1 MKAMHS
7 FIRHTPKEL
16 LKECCTRCAFEATA
30 SYDWT
35 ACNPKKIAETL
46 TQAFA
51 SASLK
56 EYGAFKQTA
65 ERITEMTDP
74 LGQAALQAC
83 VRNFE
88 TFRSLPNAYA
98 RAAWVF
104 LHEPDTFQRAEEIHY
119 LDYRRQGKMWDGFET
134 HPGLVVQKDA
144 SALAAFKKEVLAW
157 FRAGNGI
164 KIEIFDRIRPAL
176 EDEEQDENL
185 VQITVY
191 REGLP
196 DSRPVF
202 VSDDVVAPASGRP
215 AYELGISYE
224 PATGVLEVVA
234 EGRETRDH
242 LATVFCDTLLRN
254 ADGVA
259 ARRIQPRRYNLKKL
273 MQPCDFPTDP
283 KDRIESVKVSL
294 LRLKPFDE
302 ASRLTLETSNGEGR
316 TIHDVAEEWFERHNP
331 LRGGF
336 LVQQA
341 GLTIRFQADERNR
354 RGRVLTVK
362 IGMPHRCNLKSRS
375 EEERVVGERYLQRWG
390 LVETL
395 Q

>member
-1 MKAMHS
+1 MKAVHS
-7 FIRHTPKEL
+7 FIRCTPKEL
-16 LKECCTRCAFEATA
+16 LKECCEQCAPDIAATHDWKSGNSKKTAEA
-30 SYDWT
+30 
-35 ACNPKKIAETL
+35 L
-46 TQAFA
+46 TEAFA
-51 SASLK
+51 TSSREQYA
-56 EYGAFKQTA
+56 AFKQTA
-65 ERITEMTDP
+65 ERVTEMTDS

-83 VRNFE
+83 VRNFD
-88 TFRSLPNAYA
+88 TFRSLTNAYA
-98 RAAWVF
+98 RATWAF
-104 LHEPDTFQRAEEIHY
+104 LHEPTAFRRAEEIHY
-119 LDYRRQGKMWDGFET
+119 LDYRRQGRMWDGFHT
-134 HPGLVVQKDA
+134 QSNLKVQRDA
-144 SALAAFKKEVLAW
+144 GALAAFKKDVLAW

-164 KIEIFDRIRPAL
+164 KIEIFDRIRPAIE
-176 EDEEQDENL
+176 EDDQDENL

-196 DSRPVF
+196 ESKPAF
-202 VSDDVVAPASGRP
+202 VADDVVAPVASRP
-215 AYELGISYE
+215 AYEFGISYE

-234 EGRETRDH
+234 DGRETRDH
-242 LATVFCDTLLRN
+242 LAKVFCSTLLRD

-259 ARRIQPRRYNLKKL
+259 TKRIEPRRYNLQKL
-273 MQPCDFPTDP
+273 MQSCDFPTEP
-283 KDRIESVKVSL
+283 KDRIESVKVTS
-294 LRLKPFDE
+294 LRLKPYDE
-302 ASRLTLETSNGEGR
+302 ASRLTLETSNGDSR

-331 LRGGF
+331 LRRGF

-375 EEERVVGERYLQRWG
+375 EEERVIGERYLQRWG